1 MGMFDDIIVPKSYLK
16 GLLTKEQEKLI
27 KDNNYQ
33 TKCLEN
39 ALFQYKIHSRKL
51 YINKKTGWTMESE
64 PAPEKPTYEFVF
76 YTGSVN
82 FYSLI
87 QDERGD
93 CYWVEFCF
101 TFDNGVLDS
110 KHLIKFELQETAEEA
125 KKREESLKKKHAEV
139 DAYQRTFKYKFF
151 EKVRV
156 FLTRILEWVQQQTR
170 MPSPNSIK
178 VDRQR
183 VARKRK
189 EKPNFW
195 KDY

>member
-1 MGMFDDIIVPKSYLK
+1 
-16 GLLTKEQEKLI
+16 
-27 KDNNYQ
+27 
-33 TKCLEN
+33 
-39 ALFQYKIHSRKL
+39 
-51 YINKKTGWTMESE
+51 MESE

-82 FYSLI
+82 FYNLI

-93 CYWVEFCF
+93 SYWVEFCF
-101 TFDNGVLDS
+101 TFNNGVLDS

-183 VARKRK
+183 IAKKR
-189 EKPNFW
+189 EKLSFW
-195 KDY
+195 KDF